1 MAGTTP
7 KRWLLSRHGKQF
19 AVTHSELLQL
29 LNSGKPLSGLFAFD
43 EATASW
49 QSIDFL
55 AAQLAG
61 PEIPLPK
68 TLGKVPKIPTAKP
81 AASGDVK
88 PRRKRG
94 TPDAKL
100 GDYVDAP
107 LDELLYKDKPGLP
120 CKSCRRGVLRWTH
133 RWQVLSTGIL
143 VALLLAGGAV
153 AAFAQ
158 AVEHGINRADNAGKL
173 WQGYVDEAER
183 YLVHTW
189 VPDELCR
196 RILTGQFVFRDDYA
210 HLSRTDVTAV
220 LNATTIIANG
230 RDHLLDMRFQQWIGV
245 GYAVAGLVALYF
257 VRGAIGSVHVLR
269 CDYCGLVVRN

>member
-1 MAGTTP
+1 MAGTTS

-19 AVTHSELLQL
+19 AVTHPELLQL
-29 LNSGKPLSGLFAFD
+29 LNSGKPLIELFAFD

-81 AASGDVK
+81 AANSEVK

-94 TPDAKL
+94 RPDAKL

-133 RWQVLSTGIL
+133 RWQVMSTGVL
-143 VALLLAGGAV
+143 VALLLVGAAV

-158 AVEHGINRADNAGKL
+158 AVEHGIRRADKARGL
-173 WQGYVDEAER
+173 WLEYAKEAEQR
-183 YLVHTW
+183 LVHTW
-189 VPDELCR
+189 VPDDLCQ
-196 RILTGQFVFRDDYA
+196 RILGGQPIFREHYA
-210 HLSRTDVTAV
+210 NLGAADVTAV
-220 LNATTIIANG
+220 LNASTIMDNG
-230 RDHLLDMRFQQWIGV
+230 RGHRTDMRIEQWIGI
-245 GYAVAGLVALYF
+245 GYAVAGLIALYF
-257 VRGAIGSVHVLR
+257 VRGAIGSVHLLR